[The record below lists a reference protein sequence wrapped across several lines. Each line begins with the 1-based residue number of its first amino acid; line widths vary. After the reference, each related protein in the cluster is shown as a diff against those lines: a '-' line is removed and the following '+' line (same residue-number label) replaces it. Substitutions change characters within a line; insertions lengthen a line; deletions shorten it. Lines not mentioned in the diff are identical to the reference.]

1 MSTLTLILLVLVG
14 IVIALGA
21 QAFAIWAA
29 CRWWRIER
37 GRSFFRCLLYAVIL
51 ALVGVPFLAARRWYE
66 SAGEPFVVVLLVF
79 LSEVALLVGLVKWLL
94 QTTKLRAFG
103 IWLIGSLAGGA
114 VAYSTAYVARATLAE
129 AFAISSGS
137 MALALIGE
145 HTEVVCAGCRFEFLV
160 GVTQLVET
168 DPFGARRVAEAEA
181 VCPNCGQKQVLRR
194 DTIKINGSDRI
205 VVDKTRSA
213 RRWDL
218 VAYPLKVPS
227 AADPEQ
233 TEDVMY
239 VHRLVGLPGEK
250 FEIIGGE
257 IFVNDRIACK
267 KPFVASDAW
276 ARISDTRYRTD
287 EPDELEHRWTV
298 SAGEP
303 HWSRNSDGGWT
314 LDNPDKRRCELSLM
328 GPRDARLSYNA
339 VEVPGRPDEHPL
351 QRDFRVTCD
360 VEGTGED
367 DSLELSWRFGE
378 RTATLRLR
386 VKFDGGFQL
395 IGKRNDQTTA
405 EAVSRLKGRINGRR
419 SIAFAVRDGWAYVFD
434 RNRFAAETE
443 IGPTNSLEMRR
454 EIEGKLEPAEL
465 VIRSSAS
472 RLVIHRITV
481 DADIYY
487 RAADEMPRA
496 TSELPAGPLF
506 LTEDQCFVLGDNSLR
521 ANDARFHG
529 PVDWAS
535 VQGVARWCYW
545 PPGRVRQID

>member
-1 MSTLTLILLVLVG
+1 
-14 IVIALGA
+14 
-21 QAFAIWAA
+21 
-29 CRWWRIER
+29 
-37 GRSFFRCLLYAVIL
+37 
-51 ALVGVPFLAARRWYE
+51 
-66 SAGEPFVVVLLVF
+66 
-79 LSEVALLVGLVKWLL
+79 
-94 QTTKLRAFG
+94 
-103 IWLIGSLAGGA
+103 
-114 VAYSTAYVARATLAE
+114 
-129 AFAISSGS
+129 
-137 MALALIGE
+137 
-145 HTEVVCAGCRFEFLV
+145 
-160 GVTQLVET
+160 
-168 DPFGARRVAEAEA
+168 
-181 VCPNCGQKQVLRR
+181 
-194 DTIKINGSDRI
+194 
-205 VVDKTRSA
+205 
-213 RRWDL
+213 
-218 VAYPLKVPS
+218 
-227 AADPEQ
+227 
-233 TEDVMY
+233 
-239 VHRLVGLPGEK
+239 
-250 FEIIGGE
+250 
-257 IFVNDRIACK
+257 
-267 KPFVASDAW
+267 
-276 ARISDTRYRTD
+276 
-287 EPDELEHRWTV
+287 
-298 SAGEP
+298 
-303 HWSRNSDGGWT
+303 
-314 LDNPDKRRCELSLM
+314 
-328 GPRDARLSYNA
+328 
-339 VEVPGRPDEHPL
+339 
-351 QRDFRVTCD
+351 
-360 VEGTGED
+360 
-367 DSLELSWRFGE
+367 LELSWRFGE

-405 EAVSRLKGRINGRR
+405 EAVSRLRGRINGRR